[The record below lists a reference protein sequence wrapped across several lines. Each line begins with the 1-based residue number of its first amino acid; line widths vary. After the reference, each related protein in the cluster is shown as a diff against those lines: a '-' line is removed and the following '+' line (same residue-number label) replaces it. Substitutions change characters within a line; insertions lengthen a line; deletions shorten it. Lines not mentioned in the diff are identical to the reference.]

1 MRFKLQLQLQ
11 GDGLH
16 SLPSNYQYELSSWI
30 SKTLHFGSEPLQK
43 LLKEKSYLD
52 QNQQFGHYTFS
63 PLFARDFSHQDDRM
77 LIGDSRI
84 QMFLS
89 MIPDD
94 DIGSLV
100 IDVFSKLEGRVGDK
114 KSKLEFVIDEVEML
128 PEPVFAEE
136 VTMSCI
142 TPMVFSDASN
152 PKKIQYLSPEDKGF
166 EKFFL
171 KNLLAKYAWMMR
183 YFPQKVNVA
192 LPELSELKFNLI
204 GHPKGR
210 VIKTRTETPNP
221 VSIKGYLF
229 DFSLKAPAALV
240 RTGYDLGFGEQCS
253 LGFGYC
259 ELK

>member
-1 MRFKLQLQLQ
+1 MRFKLHLQLQ

-16 SLPSNYQYELSSWI
+16 SLPSNYQNELSSWI
-30 SKTLHFGSEPLQK
+30 SKILHFGSEPLQK
-43 LLKEKSYLD
+43 LLKEKAYLD

-63 PLFARDFSHQDDRM
+63 PLHARDFSHQDDRM

-84 QMFLS
+84 HLFLS
-89 MIPDD
+89 IIPDD

-114 KSKLEFVIDEVEML
+114 KSKIEFVVDEVELL

-152 PKKIQYLSPEDKGF
+152 PKKIQYHSPEDKGF
-166 EKFFL
+166 EKLFL

-192 LPELSELKFNLI
+192 LPELSELRFSLI
-204 GHPKGR
+204 GPAKGR

-229 DFSLKAPAALV
+229 DFAVKAPAALI
-240 RTGYDLGFGEQCS
+240 RTGYDLGFGEQCN

>member
-1 MRFKLQLQLQ
+1 MRLKLNLQLR

-30 SKTLHFGSEPLQK
+30 SKTIHFGSEPLQK

-63 PLFARDFSHQDDRM
+63 PLTARDFSHQDDRM

-84 QMFLS
+84 HLYLS

-94 DIGSLV
+94 DIGSLLM
-100 IDVFSKLEGRVGDK
+100 DVLSKLEGRVGDK
-114 KSKLEFVIDEVEML
+114 KSKLEFVIDEVEVL

-136 VTMSCI
+136 VAMSCI

-152 PKKIQYLSPEDKGF
+152 PKKTQYLSPEDKGF
-166 EKFFL
+166 EKLFL
-171 KNLLAKYAWMMR
+171 KKLLAKYAWMMR

-192 LPELSELKFNLI
+192 LPELSELKFNMPGI
-204 GHPKGR
+204 PKGR
-210 VIKTRTETPNP
+210 VIKTRTETANP

-229 DFSLKAPAALV
+229 DFSLKAPAALI
-240 RTGYDLGFGEQCS
+240 RTGYDMGFGENCS
-253 LGFGYC
+253 LGFGFC